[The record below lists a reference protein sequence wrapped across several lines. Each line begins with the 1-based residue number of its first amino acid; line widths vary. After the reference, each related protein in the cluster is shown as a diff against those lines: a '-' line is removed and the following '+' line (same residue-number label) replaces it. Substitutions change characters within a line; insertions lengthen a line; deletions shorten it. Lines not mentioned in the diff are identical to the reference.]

1 MAPKERAAAKRSSS
15 EGSQSKRSAPSSKK
29 TDAVSMLRADHA
41 DVKALF
47 LAFDKLKSDGP
58 RKASIVNQ
66 ICDALTIHARLEE
79 EVFYP
84 AVRSVVRDD
93 ALMDEADVEHQG
105 AKALIDQLREMSPG
119 DDLYD
124 AKVTVLKEY
133 IEHHVKEEQSEMFP
147 KVKASKLDLVKLGAE
162 LEQARANWRA

>member
-1 MAPKERAAAKRSSS
+1 
-15 EGSQSKRSAPSSKK
+15 
-29 TDAVSMLRADHA
+29 MLRADHA

-47 LAFDKLKSDGP
+47 AAFDKLKSDGP
-58 RKASIVNQ
+58 RKASIVTQ
-66 ICDALTIHARLEE
+66 ICDALTVHARLEE

-84 AVRSVVRDD
+84 AARGAVRDD
-93 ALMDEADVEHQG
+93 ALMDEADVEHQST
-105 AKALIDQLREMSPG
+105 KSLIAQLRAMSPG

-133 IEHHVKEEQSEMFP
+133 IEHHVKEEHSEMFP

-162 LEQARANWRA
+162 MQRARASWRA